1 MTTLT
6 DILSRNPALPFAD
19 AMRQT
24 PQPKQWHGEGDVL
37 THTRM
42 MIHALDEIPEV
53 ESLSIDERKVLYA
66 AAWLHDIG
74 KIRQTRE
81 IAGQIESPGHSSVGS
96 RMVRE
101 DLWRRY
107 GLCGDKESMQLREA
121 IALLVRYHSV
131 PPHVI
136 DSDDAALRLHR
147 IAANSL
153 LTPYFSVRL
162 LCLLS
167 RSDMMG
173 RICSDREAMLDQIA
187 MCEELAKEVGCFDR
201 CFGFPS
207 GYTMRSY
214 LKGRGVWKNQMLYDD
229 SWGTVYMMS
238 GLPGTGKDT
247 WIKSNLVDIPM
258 VSLDEIRSQHK
269 ISPTENQGVVA
280 NLAKDQAKEY
290 LRRHQPFVWNATNL
304 TQSTRQP
311 LVELFESY
319 KARVHIVYLE
329 TDWQT
334 LLERNSSR
342 EAMVPQ
348 PVMESMLGKLVLPEA
363 HEAFKVDWIA
373 V

>member
-1 MTTLT
+1 MTDLT
-6 DILSRNPALPFAD
+6 DILSRNPALPYAE

-24 PQPKQWHGEGDVL
+24 PQPEQWHGEGDVL

-42 MIHALDEIPEV
+42 VIRAFDEIPEV
-53 ESLSIDERKVLYA
+53 GGLSPDERKVLYA

-81 IAGQIESPGHSSVGS
+81 IAGRIEAPSHSSVGS

-107 GLCGDKESMQLREA
+107 GLCGDLKAMQLREA

-131 PPHVI
+131 PPHAI
-136 DSDDAALRLHR
+136 DSDSAQQQLHK
-147 IAANSL
+147 IAASSL
-153 LTPYFSVRL
+153 LTPYFSIML

-167 RSDMMG
+167 RADMMG
-173 RICSDREAMLDQIA
+173 RICSDLEMMLDQIA
-187 MCEELAKEVGCFDR
+187 LCEEMAKEEQCFDGCFR
-201 CFGFPS
+201 FPS
-207 GYTMRSY
+207 DFTMRSY
-214 LKGRGVWKNQMLYDD
+214 LKGRDVWKNQALYDD
-229 SWGTVYMMS
+229 TWGTVYMMS

-247 WIKSNLVDIPM
+247 WIRQNLPGIPM
-258 VSLDEIRSQHK
+258 ISLDEIRRQHR
-269 ISPTENQGVVA
+269 ISPTDNQGLVA
-280 NLAKDQAKEY
+280 NLAKEQAKEY

-311 LVELFESY
+311 LVELFENY
-319 KARVHIVYLE
+319 KARVNIVYLE

-334 LLERNSSR
+334 LLDRNSSR

-348 PVMESMLGKLVLPEA
+348 SVIESMLGKLVLPEA
-363 HEAFKVDWIA
+363 HEASRVDWLP